1 MIEGEGPDF
10 PLPFLL
16 NGGKKKYGKSHTD
29 YK

>member
-16 NGGKKKYGKSHTD
+16 NGGKKYGKSHTD